1 MANPF
6 FPNYSYTAP
15 STDLNLS
22 GVNSTYD
29 TTYNPSN
36 TSTYNPSSFDFTN
49 QSGLSSFMP
58 NTQGTLNA
66 QYSDPFNYGSSVN
79 SAVTNG
85 VLPNYNKSS
94 SGFDLSGSMPY
105 LQFGTQ
111 AIQGLA
117 GLYGAYNQAKATN
130 QQLSLARDQ
139 YNTNLANYR
148 KTTNAD
154 MSDRQARR
162 VAANP
167 NAESVNSYMAK
178 WGV

>member
-1 MANPF
+1 MATNPF
-6 FPNYSYTAP
+6 FPNFSYSNP
-15 STDLNLS
+15 STDLSLT
-22 GVNSTYD
+22 GLNSTYG
-29 TTYNPSN
+29 TSFNPSN
-36 TSTYNPSSFDFTN
+36 FDFTS
-49 QSGLSSFMP
+49 QSNLNNFLP
-58 NTQGTLNA
+58 NTQTALSS
-66 QYSDPFNYGSSVN
+66 QYNDPFNYSSSVN
-79 SAVTNG
+79 SAVTKG
-85 VLPNYNKSS
+85 VMPNYSQAN
-94 SGFDLSGSMPY
+94 SGFDLSSTMPY

-117 GLYGAYNQAKATN
+117 GLYGAYNQSKATN

>member
-6 FPNYSYTAP
+6 FPSYTPINP

-22 GVNSTYD
+22 GVNSTYN
-29 TTYNPSN
+29 TTYNPS
-36 TSTYNPSSFDFTN
+36 TFDFAN
-49 QSGLSSFMP
+49 QSGLNSYAP
-58 NTQGTLNA
+58 NVQSALNA

-85 VLPNYNKSS
+85 VMPNYNN
-94 SGFDLSGSMPY
+94 SGSNFNLASSMPY

-111 AIQGLA
+111 ALQGLA
-117 GLYGAYNQAKATN
+117 GLYGAYNQSKATN

-167 NAESVNSYMAK
+167 NAESVNSYMSK